1 MEEDIEL
8 VEEFINI
15 CEINFKFYEQPNVVI
30 ISDTVEAIKNLIKR
44 NKELEKLEL
53 EHQRINGNLR
63 EKIKELEHKYQ
74 RALSD
79 LVIAE
84 NTKHTCP
91 YIPTSG
97 VTCKAKEFEAKIKE
111 KIDKYKKS
119 SNEYY
124 EKFLK
129 TNKTDTEIRDV
140 GICCDA
146 KVNVLQELLEE

>member
-1 MEEDIEL
+1 MEEDIKIL
-8 VEEFINI
+8 KEETNALGLF
-15 CEINFKFYEQPNVVI
+15 FKCKGTEKYKK
-30 ISDTVEAIKNLIKR
+30 AIENLIKR

-53 EHQRINGNLR
+53 EHKKINGMLR

-111 KIDKYKKS
+111 KIEEINSRIEKYR
-119 SNEYY
+119 EYT
-124 EKFLK
+124 EQGIE
-129 TNKTDTEIRDV
+129 TDVEWVDNVADRETV
-140 GICCDA
+140 Q
-146 KVNVLQELLEE
+146 VLQELLEE